1 MLRILGSLFGII
13 SLILMLVA
21 FVPLLGWL
29 NWLVIPFAVIGLII
43 SSLGNSTGG
52 RAMNGV
58 AIIVGI
64 IRLVWGGGIL

>member
-1 MLRILGSLFGII
+1 MLRILGTLFGII
-13 SLILMLVA
+13 SLVLMLVA
-21 FVPLLGWL
+21 FLPLLGWL

-43 SSLGNSTGG
+43 SSLGNANGG
-52 RAMNGV
+52 RTMNGV

>member
-1 MLRILGSLFGII
+1 MLRIIGSLFGIV
-13 SLILMLVA
+13 SLVLMLVA
-21 FVPLLGWL
+21 FLPLLGWL

-43 SSLGNSTGG
+43 SSLGHSSGG
-52 RAMNGV
+52 RTMNGV

>member
-1 MLRILGSLFGII
+1 MLRIIGSLFGII

-29 NWLVIPFAVIGLII
+29 NWFVIPFAVIGLII
-43 SSLGNSTGG
+43 SSIGHSSGG
-52 RAMNGV
+52 KTMNGI
-58 AIIVGI
+58 AIIAGL